1 MKKTLLSLALL
12 TGWTEAGATDYTT
25 MAFRHTDGTVTLMAA
40 DGLDMAFSGGNLIA
54 TSSGAAST
62 MQLSTLEAMYFS
74 SATTGISASTSG
86 GRAVCSSF
94 GSILVTGR
102 AGDEVRVYD
111 TAGTLRGKRT
121 LQSAQPAAV
130 TENLPAGVY
139 IVRVGDETTKILVK

>member
-12 TGWTEAGATDYTT
+12 TGWVGAGATDYTT
-25 MAFRHTDGTVTLMAA
+25 LAFRHTDGTVSYMAA
-40 DGLDMAFSGGNLIA
+40 DGLDMAFSGGSLVA
-54 TSSGAAST
+54 TNTDASLT

-74 SATTGISASTSG
+74 TTTTGISAATADGRRVRSG
-86 GRAVCSSF
+86 LGC
-94 GSILVTGR
+94 IMVTGR

-121 LQSAQPAAV
+121 LSSSQPAAV
-130 TENLPAGVY
+130 TENLPSGVY